1 MSHQLILVWRPKKQ
15 APYLNAMMRDLLKA
29 PVRADLVVHVSPVD
43 RAIDGRLVTATALVL
58 PHGTGMPKSISG
70 RDDIV
75 PDTVDIVCSL
85 ALDSAP
91 KVYVWPKF

>member
-1 MSHQLILVWRPKKQ
+1 MISS
-15 APYLNAMMRDLLKA
+15 KA

-43 RAIDGRLVTATALVL
+43 PAIDGRLVTAAALVL
-58 PHGTGMPKSISG
+58 PHGASGPMSISG

-85 ALDSAP
+85 A
-91 KVYVWPKF
+91 

>member
-1 MSHQLILVWRPKKQ
+1 MI
-15 APYLNAMMRDLLKA
+15 RDLLKA
-29 PVRADLVVHVSPVD
+29 PVRADLIVHVSPVD

-58 PHGTGMPKSISG
+58 PHGASTPIRISG

-85 ALDSAP
+85 A
-91 KVYVWPKF
+91 